1 MADMWI
7 VVARW
12 DEFQHRDMARSSVPP
27 WIKNFT
33 KLMHDDAYRKLTGH
47 QRAVLHGIWLEYA
60 SARRQL
66 ILSTTSLTHRLGL
79 RVTTQHLEVLRDAG
93 YIEFSASK
101 PASAV
106 ASDLASLEVEVEVEV
121 EKKPPTPFRGTS
133 RTTRSA
139 RATKLRYLPSV
150 EAIWKG
156 STEQEREKRVRV
168 WLEGFTADEGEIQA
182 HIDSLTERSAAA

>member
-47 QRAVLHGIWLEYA
+47 QRAILHGIWLEYA

-79 RVTTQHLEVLRDAG
+79 RVTTRHLEVLRDAG

-101 PASAV
+101 PASSV
-106 ASDLASLEVEVEVEV
+106 DSDLASLEVEVEVE
-121 EKKPPTPFRGTS
+121 KKPPTPLRGTS
-133 RTTRSA
+133 RTSRPHRVVA
-139 RATKLRYLPSV
+139 KLRYLPSV
-150 EAIWKG
+150 QAIWKG
-156 STEQEREKRVRV
+156 STEEEREKRVRV
-168 WLEGFTADEGEIQA
+168 WLEGFTADEDEIQA